1 MAVACLSR
9 REHRSMHK
17 AAARQDHARATE
29 DDDEAGLTRAASEPC
44 QAICIHARE
53 NRPVIRSGHTA
64 ARAPKAW
71 QPAAGLESRSRER
84 AGERVLAPPH
94 ADASRGSSH
103 LAAAGSNGGSEA
115 RWPWARSREPCSIRA
130 SMGSG
135 RRRQSPALTR
145 RVAVYR
151 PRA

>member
-1 MAVACLSR
+1 
-9 REHRSMHK
+9 MHK

-53 NRPVIRSGHTA
+53 NRPVIRSVHTA

-84 AGERVLAPPH
+84 ASGRA
-94 ADASRGSSH
+94 
-103 LAAAGSNGGSEA
+103 
-115 RWPWARSREPCSIRA
+115 RA
-130 SMGSG
+130 SSSACRCEPRQQPPSSSRQQ
-135 RRRQSPALTR
+135 RRERGE
-145 RVAVYR
+145 VAVGEIT
-151 PRA
+151 RAL